1 MNFKNWLIKEGAIQ
15 VPFKVFEPIVTDYF
29 NYLKNNIENP
39 QRKTKTYSL
48 DFSNTKYEFLKHLN
62 PKLKVNYK
70 GFKDNT
76 VGHYV
81 GEKAD
86 IAIHDDQTYEVRGII
101 ELKYDLFKT
110 YNTAITG
117 IVHPAMYGLVEHE
130 FAHFLQFLIDTNE
143 YLKKNKTIPD
153 SMDII
158 PIKAHGGS
166 VPKRLTKYLM
176 KKQDVDFYGVNL
188 KTNKWIDH
196 EKRPIEFQTNL
207 ISVLEEIQ
215 SNFVNSFLS
224 GNLNPNYFSY
234 PYEVIKTIKTKE
246 AFEKNKNLIVG
257 FLNNSIE
264 KKKFI
269 LSSKKGQLRIDSD
282 ELTNV
287 KKYNTELYN
296 WYLNEIY
303 KNFVTKDIEE
313 NKLNYLADVYF
324 FSKNPLNKK
333 RN

>member
-29 NYLKNNIENP
+29 NYLKNNIEKP
-39 QRKTKTYSL
+39 LRKTKTYSL
-48 DFSNTKYEFLKHLN
+48 DLSNTKYEFLKYLN

-70 GFKDNT
+70 GFKDDT
-76 VGHYV
+76 IGHYLA
-81 GEKAD
+81 GYANL
-86 IAIHDDQTYEVRGII
+86 AIHDDQTYEVTGII

-110 YNTAITG
+110 FYYST
-117 IVHPAMYGLVEHE
+117 IVHPAMYGMVEHE
-130 FAHFLQFLIDTNE
+130 FAHFLQELINTNE
-143 YLKKNKTIPD
+143 YLKNNKKIPD
-153 SMDII
+153 NINRLI
-158 PIKAHGGS
+158 TKIHGGS
-166 VPKRLTKYLM
+166 GPKRLTNYLM
-176 KKQDVDFYGVNL
+176 KKQDVDFDGTNL
-188 KTNKWIDH
+188 KTKKQIDH

-234 PYEVIKTIKTKE
+234 PYDIIKNIKTKE
-246 AFEKNKNLIVG
+246 DFEKNKNLIVG
-257 FLNNSIE
+257 FLNNPRE
-264 KKKFI
+264 KKNFI
-269 LSSKKGQLRIDSD
+269 LSSKNKLSIDSD
-282 ELTNV
+282 QLANI

-313 NKLNYLADVYF
+313 DKLNYLADLYF
-324 FSKNPLNKK
+324 FSKKK
-333 RN
+333 PPE

>member
-29 NYLKNNIENP
+29 NYLKNNIEKP

-76 VGHYV
+76 VGHYF

-86 IAIHDDQTYEVRGII
+86 VAIHDDQTYEVTGVI
-101 ELKYDLFKT
+101 ELKYDLFKNF
-110 YNTAITG
+110 YYSAI
-117 IVHPAMYGLVEHE
+117 VNPAIYGLVEHE
-130 FAHFLQFLIDTNE
+130 FTHFLQHLLDINE
-143 YLKKNKTIPD
+143 YLKNNESIPD
-153 SMDII
+153 DMDLI

-176 KKQDVDFYGVNL
+176 KKQDVDFYGYNL
-188 KTNKWIDH
+188 KTNKPIDH

-207 ISVLEEIQ
+207 ISVLDKIQ
-215 SNFVNSFLS
+215 SSFVNAFLS
-224 GNLNPNYFSY
+224 GNLNPSYFSY
-234 PYEVIKTIKTKE
+234 PYDIVKTIKTKE
-246 AFEKNKNLIVG
+246 DFEKNKNLIIG
-257 FLNNSIE
+257 FLNNPIE

-269 LSSKKGQLRIDSD
+269 LSSKKGQFRIDSD
-282 ELTNV
+282 DLTNV

-324 FSKNPLNKK
+324 FSKKSYK
-333 RN
+333 